1 MQNKAAVQL
10 LTQSQV
16 SQSIREGSIP
26 SQVQSRLAASR
37 CWHGAPVEISTF
49 GEDRIGVISYCSSS
63 FHSYHLLQLLGQGPS
78 MCPPGWDQRNW
89 PWTCFPEVH
98 LRHMRA
104 VNKDNVASRCGE
116 KNKKP
121 RQIKLGNMDLIFSF
135 PLLLLEIGQRHKKRN
150 GPKIWEMMDHQ
161 AQIPALS
168 LSAYSRTFHKHLYKK
183 PGKSFTW
190 CLPTCL
196 GSPNPEV
203 INEAPWALT
212 LYESG

>member
-1 MQNKAAVQL
+1 MSFPIALPPSTPTTCCSYWAKDL
-10 LTQSQV
+10 LCVLQAEIKGTGPGPV
-16 SQSIREGSIP
+16 F
-26 SQVQSRLAASR
+26 LR
-37 CWHGAPVEISTF
+37 CTWG
-49 GEDRIGVISYCSSS
+49 
-63 FHSYHLLQLLGQGPS
+63 
-78 MCPPGWDQRNW
+78 
-89 PWTCFPEVH
+89 
-98 LRHMRA
+98 HMRA

-135 PLLLLEIGQRHKKRN
+135 PLLLLEIGQRHKKWN